1 MLSEETLQL
10 YRKMSIGERLALTMQ
25 AMRRDWPY
33 LLAGPE
39 EVVKRKFELLN
50 RENDARNRNIL
61 ETLART
67 RDAQ

>member
-1 MLSEETLQL
+1 MLSPETLET
-10 YRKMSIGERLALTMQ
+10 YRRMTVSERLALTFE

-39 EVVKRKFELLN
+39 DVVQRRFDLIN

-61 ETLART
+61 EALARM
-67 RDAQ
+67 RDEQ